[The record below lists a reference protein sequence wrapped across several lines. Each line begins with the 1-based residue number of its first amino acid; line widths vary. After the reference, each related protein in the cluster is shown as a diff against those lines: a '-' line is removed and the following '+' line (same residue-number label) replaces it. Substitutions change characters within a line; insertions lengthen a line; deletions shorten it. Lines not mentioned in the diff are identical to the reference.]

1 MGARKSLSRAE
12 AIEQYVV
19 LRLRTEDLNRLDFL
33 LNGLYGQ
40 RITLP
45 SDSPFSTK
53 DLKDTVRTAFFGWFA
68 SLTDRDKR
76 AVYAFDCLLTLF
88 PERRTQIIK
97 TQVSL
102 EAVHDKLQQFRNNVA
117 FHARSKVSDH
127 IAARMNLKDENTY
140 LELVSAIHD
149 FQGLMTTLRAEEL
162 TAIPE
167 LPKVL
172 QELGV
177 NLHPAF
183 STRNLNQS
191 SAVPP
196 SQPPQS
202 PPLE

>member
-1 MGARKSLSRAE
+1 LATIERVEKSFDKGFSRIVDVARKSLSRAE

-33 LNGLYGQ
+33 LNGLHGQ

-76 AVYAFDCLLTLF
+76 AVYAFDCLLRLF
-88 PERRTQIIK
+88 PERRTQIIR

-183 STRNLNQS
+183 ST
-191 SAVPP
+191 
-196 SQPPQS
+196 
-202 PPLE
+202 

>member
-1 MGARKSLSRAE
+1 MGARKSLSRAD
-12 AIEQYVV
+12 AIEQYVI

-33 LNGLYGQ
+33 LNGLYEQ

-68 SLTDRDKR
+68 SLTDRDER

-88 PERRTQIIK
+88 PERRTQIIR

-140 LELVSAIHD
+140 LDLVSAIHD

-183 STRNLNQS
+183 ST
-191 SAVPP
+191 
-196 SQPPQS
+196 
-202 PPLE
+202 